1 MIGIFRWL
9 PAPLDLSFA
18 SQAHCTNTDLTLHIP
33 SSLQLRGKGRSH
45 HLSLGVMQGPLLFMG
60 VLHHRA
66 CERLQEESLH
76 SLLPLVGTGAVPGT
90 AEQSL
95 RDKMEPPP
103 RAQNNQDQ
111 SRAHVRSLHHQ
122 PEAPAGVPGRGAGQA
137 GDRAEEHAGRGRG
150 LQEQVSRSSIYV
162 AQSHGARGGQAKGE
176 ELVLSSSTT
185 FSSSPHLPHLMGMGH
200 TLEA

>member
-1 MIGIFRWL
+1 MASSPSGSIICFTS
-9 PAPLDLSFA
+9 PLHQHSPHPKLLAAQGRGQKPPPEFGGHAGSLTIYGCPT
-18 SQAHCTNTDLTLHIP
+18 SQSI
-33 SSLQLRGKGRSH
+33 
-45 HLSLGVMQGPLLFMG
+45 
-60 VLHHRA
+60 
-66 CERLQEESLH
+66 ERLQEESLH

-176 ELVLSSSTT
+176 GLVLSSSTT